1 MGKLN
6 NDMLDAQ
13 DAVADIDPDTILV
26 SNPDLFYEEVVGR
39 LEKANHEGLY
49 NIALRWAVDLYLRDE
64 RNF

>member
-1 MGKLN
+1 
-6 NDMLDAQ
+6 MLDAQ

-26 SNPDLFYEEVVGR
+26 SNPDLFYEEVVRR
-39 LEKANHEGLY
+39 LEKANHEGLH